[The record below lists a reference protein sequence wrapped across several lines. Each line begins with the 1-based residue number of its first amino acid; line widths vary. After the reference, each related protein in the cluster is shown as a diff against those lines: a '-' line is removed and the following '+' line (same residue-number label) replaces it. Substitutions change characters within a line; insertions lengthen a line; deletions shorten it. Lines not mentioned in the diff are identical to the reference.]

1 MNIYMDQIEKMVY
14 EQKKIRDNY
23 THELKSY
30 PQGSISCCK
39 NHGKETFYHSYSEDG
54 QRFRI
59 SLNNKPE
66 IMKDLA
72 RKEYLSS
79 ACNVLDHNI
88 EIIEKASQSLIDYDF
103 DNLKA
108 SMPGA
113 YQKIPDEFFFR
124 RGKIWDCIDSVNGA
138 EAAINRHKDWG
149 REPYKMSTYNPSGRK
164 YPTSAGFKVRSK
176 SEQHIVEQLVN
187 YGVPFRYEMVIQFG
201 NLTFAPD
208 LTFRGRD
215 LDLFYWE
222 HAGMMDDDFYRIRHK
237 RKIEQME
244 KCEIVPWKNLII
256 TYDVNGG
263 INVPLIKNII
273 ENDVIPRL

>member
-1 MNIYMDQIEKMVY
+1 MNYYMDQIEKMVY
-14 EQKKIRDNY
+14 EQKKIRNNY
-23 THELKSY
+23 TRELIGCPK
-30 PQGSISCCK
+30 GSIMCCK
-39 NHGKETFYHSYSEDG
+39 NHGKETYYHSYSEG
-54 QRFRI
+54 GRRFRNSI
-59 SLNNKPE
+59 NNKPE
-66 IMKDLA
+66 IIKDLA
-72 RKEYLSS
+72 RKEYLSL

-88 EIIEKASQSLIDYDF
+88 KIMEQAEQSLIDYDF
-103 DNLKA
+103 DYLKA
-108 SMPGA
+108 NMSRA
-113 YQKIPDEFFFR
+113 YQKLPDEFFFR
-124 RGKIWDCIDSVNGA
+124 RGKEWDSIDSIDGA

-149 REPYKMSTYNPSGRK
+149 REPYRMSTYNPSGRK

-201 NLTFAPD
+201 DLTFAPD
-208 LTFRGRD
+208 FTFRGRN

-222 HAGMMDDDFYRIRHK
+222 HAGMMDDDFYELTHK
-237 RKIEQME
+237 RKIERME

-263 INVPLIKNII
+263 INIPLIKSII